1 MSIISPD
8 TGTTEMKRPALTRAQ
23 VREVD
28 RIAIEQYAIPSIVL
42 MENAGI
48 GATTVIDVVA
58 PSGKIVIIC
67 GSGNN
72 GGDGYVIAR
81 HLEILGHDVRII
93 ALTEPTNLKGD
104 AKTNA
109 IIAVKSGI
117 EIVVAQ
123 DVEAIRNAL
132 RNAGTIVDG
141 MLGTGAAGPLRGLY
155 LKAVDACNA
164 SDALR
169 VALDIPTGLD
179 CDSGE
184 PSDSTFLADHTI
196 TFVAEKV
203 GFANETARSVIGQ
216 VHVVPIGVPN
226 QLLSQFD
233 IDPANPS

>member
-1 MSIISPD
+1 M
-8 TGTTEMKRPALTRAQ
+8 RLPALTRAQ

-28 RIAIEQYAIPSIVL
+28 RIAIEQYAIPGIIL

-48 GATTVIDVVA
+48 GATTVIDAVA
-58 PSGKIVIIC
+58 PSGKIVIVC

-81 HLEILGHDVRII
+81 HLEILGHEVRII
-93 ALTEPTNLKGD
+93 ALTEPANLQGD

-109 IIAVKSGI
+109 IIAQKSGL
-117 EIVVAQ
+117 EIVIAQ
-123 DVEAIRNAL
+123 DAEAIRKAL
-132 RNAGTIVDG
+132 LCAGTLVDG
-141 MLGTGAAGPLRGLY
+141 MLGTGAKGPLRGLY
-155 LKAVDACNA
+155 AQAVDICND

-184 PSDSTFLADHTI
+184 ASDPTFLADHTI

-203 GFANETARSVIGQ
+203 GFTIATAFPLIGQ

-226 QLLSQFD
+226 QLLSQFGS
-233 IDPANPS
+233 P